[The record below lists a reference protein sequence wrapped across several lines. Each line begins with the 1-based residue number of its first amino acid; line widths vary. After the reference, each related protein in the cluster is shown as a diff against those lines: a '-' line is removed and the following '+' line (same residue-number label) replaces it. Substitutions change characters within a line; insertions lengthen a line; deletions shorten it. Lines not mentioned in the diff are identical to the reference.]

1 MWIRRMTYTFMY
13 FYFSFGEPALYL
25 CMKILQS
32 VLMTYDHESLFV
44 SLWGFFFLFLFLWD
58 QVRSNV
64 IGSDP
69 QALLFLSVKG
79 VY

>member
-44 SLWGFFFLFLFLWD
+44 SLWGFFFFFFFCGIKLE
-58 QVRSNV
+58 
-64 IGSDP
+64 
-69 QALLFLSVKG
+69 AM
-79 VY
+79 